1 MSKVNFILKSFGVLV
16 AGCVLV
22 LACILGFSNE
32 AQALD
37 KGPYKWTVTY
47 NADKQMVSN
56 YDKAQVD
63 ELLSDLQPGDSFTMS
78 ATLKNDS
85 AASTDW
91 YMASEVLETLEE
103 NSKASDGAYTYKL
116 TFNGNVIYDSQTV
129 GGDGANGF
137 EEIAGATSEW
147 FALGA
152 IESGAT
158 GSVKIEMSLDG
169 ETQTNVYMN
178 TVGRLNVV
186 FAVEDSGSL
195 VGGTLT
201 KTNDPLTLMVYAV
214 GIVAAIACIAYSL
227 VSLRKLHKGRDAQ

>member
-1 MSKVNFILKSFGVLV
+1 M
-16 AGCVLV
+16 A
-22 LACILGFSNE
+22 
-32 AQALD
+32 
-37 KGPYKWTVTY
+37 VTY

-85 AASTDW
+85 TASTDW

-137 EEIAGATSEW
+137 EEIAGATGEW

-152 IESGAT
+152 IESGAV